1 MRRLFAATS
10 YLLVRQLN
18 TDPPSEGP
26 EGNRRLHEAF
36 LSLFSI
42 LQPSIFLDVGA
53 NDGAASRAAREAS
66 PSCAVHAFEA
76 NPVIHA
82 KHREKLENHGVHF
95 WNLAITNQTGRTK
108 VYAPRTLSRAYVGG
122 NVIAASIIEGE
133 DTGKTSLLRRNE
145 EASYTEFEVEATTLD
160 AFMHSH
166 VPDWHERVIFLWVD
180 VEGAGDR
187 VLAGAERVLS
197 QTRAIFLE
205 TEGFEFWQD
214 QAESSAVVTQLIRAG
229 FLPVARDREYGDK
242 QFNILL
248 VHQDVMGQ
256 ILPQLFDSCAPL
268 QRCHSNPKAKMPAAP
283 TEPVALFRPYLSV
296 GRALQAE
303 VPILIP
309 CFNAVTYV
317 RGMVQQLRSRGL
329 HRVILVDNASTYPP
343 MREYLDEPG
352 PGVTVII
359 EAENKGPR
367 GVFHD
372 PASLALLPQYF
383 CVTDPDLLLNR
394 AMPEDF
400 IAQLA
405 ALTERLSIGKAGLAL
420 DIADHKA
427 MRQDDVL
434 IGDRYW
440 KIWEWEQQFWQEPLD
455 PLPGGD
461 PVFKAA
467 IDTTFALYNKRFFD
481 TGDFLKAVRVSGRY
495 TCRHLPW
502 YPDVG
507 LPSEEERFYRKH
519 ARHSFYY
526 GNGNRW
532 MG

>member
-53 NDGAASRAAREAS
+53 NDGAASMAAREAS

-82 KHREKLENHGVHF
+82 KHREKLENHGVHL

-242 QFNILL
+242 QFNILF

-256 ILPQLFDSCAPL
+256 ILPQLFDGCAPL
-268 QRCHSNPKAKMPAAP
+268 HA
-283 TEPVALFRPYLSV
+283 
-296 GRALQAE
+296 
-303 VPILIP
+303 
-309 CFNAVTYV
+309 
-317 RGMVQQLRSRGL
+317 
-329 HRVILVDNASTYPP
+329 
-343 MREYLDEPG
+343 
-352 PGVTVII
+352 
-359 EAENKGPR
+359 
-367 GVFHD
+367 
-372 PASLALLPQYF
+372 LPQ
-383 CVTDPDLLLNR
+383 
-394 AMPEDF
+394 
-400 IAQLA
+400 
-405 ALTERLSIGKAGLAL
+405 
-420 DIADHKA
+420 
-427 MRQDDVL
+427 
-434 IGDRYW
+434 
-440 KIWEWEQQFWQEPLD
+440 
-455 PLPGGD
+455 
-461 PVFKAA
+461 
-467 IDTTFALYNKRFFD
+467 
-481 TGDFLKAVRVSGRY
+481 
-495 TCRHLPW
+495 
-502 YPDVG
+502 
-507 LPSEEERFYRKH
+507 
-519 ARHSFYY
+519 
-526 GNGNRW
+526 
-532 MG
+532 